1 MDVNN
6 MKELIIIEAING
18 IVKIYGIDRN
28 VAKEIVN
35 QSGIDHS
42 IEIAPEL
49 VMHASI
55 EQLVDMIIE
64 PEEISD
70 ISNKH

>member
-6 MKELIIIEAING
+6 LKELVTTEAIDG

-28 VAKEIVN
+28 VAKKIVN
-35 QSGIDHS
+35 ESGIEHS

-64 PEEISD
+64 PEEIV
-70 ISNKH
+70 KYKK